1 MRIVKRASLVVSIIV
16 GVAVLL
22 IGQNPPAPM
31 VDRVGFPTNYQTTLK
46 VLYVY
51 DRPDNKSV
59 RTIYANDPVFNVTTS
74 TQNNYPYR
82 SYIVMETWR
91 SLQDAQGVPI
101 LDANGRFQKD
111 PTATPTLFVMRKEM
125 GFGVDYGPNRNGEW
139 EYVAYHPDGTYQT
152 TPQNSFSCA
161 QCHLQATQWKD
172 WVFRAGLHFDGAD
185 GSGAGAVPGGVISSY
200 RFVPGTMHVKSG
212 STITFYNQDVIAHQI
227 VDDDP
232 MGWQGPVIKAGSN
245 VALEFGAV
253 PFQWQWTFHCAI
265 HPSMKGAIVVDP
277 Q

>member
-1 MRIVKRASLVVSIIV
+1 MHAIKRFSLIAAITTAVGIV
-16 GVAVLL
+16 L
-22 IGQNPPAPM
+22 IGQNPPAPT
-31 VDRVGFPTNYQTTLK
+31 VDRVGFPTNYQTAMQ

-59 RTIYANDPVFNVTTS
+59 RTIYANSPVFTVDTS
-74 TQNNYPYR
+74 TQNNYPYG
-82 SYIVMETWR
+82 SILVMETWR

-101 LDANGRFQKD
+101 LDAKGRYQKD
-111 PTATPTLFVMRKEM
+111 PAATPTLFVMRKER
-125 GFGVDYGPNRNGEW
+125 GFGTDYGPNRNGEW
-139 EYVAYHPDGTYQT
+139 EYVAYHPDGTYST

-172 WVFRAGLHFDGAD
+172 WVFRAGLHFDGAS

-200 RFVPGTMHVKSG
+200 QFVPGMMHVKG
-212 STITFYNQDVIAHQI
+212 GNTITFYNQDVVAHDI

-232 MGWQGPVIKAGSN
+232 VGWQGPVIKAGGN
-245 VALEFGAV
+245 VALHFGTT
-253 PFQWQWTFHCAI
+253 PTQWEWHFHCSI
-265 HPSMKGAIVVDP
+265 HPTMKGSIVVDP